1 MSVLLTIFR
10 HSKFKSDSKRIIR
23 SGHFAEVDEGASRPH
38 HRNGNDGYKGK
49 FSGRGVWFCI
59 SYRPNPLEI
68 V

>member
-23 SGHFAEVDEGASRPH
+23 SGHFAEVDEDASRPITEMEMMST
-38 HRNGNDGYKGK
+38 RANLVDG
-49 FSGRGVWFCI
+49 VFCF
-59 SYRPNPLEI
+59 